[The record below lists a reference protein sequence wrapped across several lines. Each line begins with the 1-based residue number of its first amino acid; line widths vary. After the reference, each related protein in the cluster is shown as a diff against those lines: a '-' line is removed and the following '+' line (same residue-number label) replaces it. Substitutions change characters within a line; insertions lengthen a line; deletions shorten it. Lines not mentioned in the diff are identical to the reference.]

1 MWLNVKL
8 QNPKHRQT
16 NTFTLFD
23 SNSKDLLSIFVI
35 LQLNLSLSSITK
47 TYRAKVIIHMMPNA
61 IVDYLIKKI
70 YKT

>member
-35 LQLNLSLSSITK
+35 LQSLSSITK